1 MTAAKIIAQAR
12 KTLLPD
18 AELAAIRCELLQH
31 DLALLEAV
39 QTHLTQLESRLAELV
54 APTPYH
60 VWATLKG
67 LSVVQVASLAA
78 AIGDPANYTDAR
90 QVFRRSGLVSGRN
103 DSGNRQRKGKGN
115 AILKTGDVYLRRAL
129 MSATATLILHQPV
142 LADYSKHLQVTKP
155 AGVARVATARKTI
168 GILWAVLRDQAA
180 TSLITR
186 KEADV

>member
-1 MTAAKIIAQAR
+1 
-12 KTLLPD
+12 
-18 AELAAIRCELLQH
+18 
-31 DLALLEAV
+31 
-39 QTHLTQLESRLAELV
+39 
-54 APTPYH
+54 
-60 VWATLKG
+60 
-67 LSVVQVASLAA
+67 VASLAA

>member
-1 MTAAKIIAQAR
+1 
-12 KTLLPD
+12 
-18 AELAAIRCELLQH
+18 LQNLGSKP
-31 DLALLEAV
+31 LALLVAV
-39 QTHLTQLESRLAELV
+39 QEHLAQLESRLTELI
-54 APTPYH
+54 ARTPYQI
-60 VWATLKG
+60 WAKLKG

-78 AIGDPANYTDAR
+78 AIGDPAHYTDAR

-103 DSGNRQRKGKGN
+103 DSGNHQRRGKGN
-115 AILKTGDVYLRRAL
+115 PILKTGDVYLRRAL

-168 GILWAVLRDQAA
+168 GILWAVLRDQAT